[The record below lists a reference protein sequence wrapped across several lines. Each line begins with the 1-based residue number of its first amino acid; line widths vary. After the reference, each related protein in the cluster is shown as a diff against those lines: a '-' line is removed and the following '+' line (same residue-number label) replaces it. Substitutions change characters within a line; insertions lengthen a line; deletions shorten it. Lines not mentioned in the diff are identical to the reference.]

1 MSAIGMLNGQRD
13 VGRVARTIAVGLSL
27 VFSASLASGQTFG
40 RPEVIDE
47 ARQLEE
53 DGQSHEAFLKYL
65 AAPGGEFAAAR
76 LARPQAREFLKLL
89 ADQGAKIPAA
99 RRRLIEAELLLATR
113 DKERALT
120 AYRDVVAKI
129 ATKDEQGWEQGL
141 LPRGQYFVEPPTN
154 GSGGWFLEPFGAG
167 PGSHRDNW
175 LLRRFIA
182 LEAWDDARREF
193 ARVWQ
198 LHREATQP
206 CVIQMPTYQRT
217 GKIGGFEK
225 RLVRPTGFTGG
236 ALQFALDYGFF
247 LQQRKAADQ
256 AWAVLIEAMTL
267 IDMDRNPNE
276 RQWGEPIPE
285 GTPINVPERAM
296 HDSLNGGGAGVPRSE
311 FIRLAFGALKTA
323 GQEEGLVKTLT
334 ARIAAGENRLRRVLA
349 QVRLLQGQPDAA
361 RHLELDYIVTAKFDP
376 LSTAYRRAIV
386 LDSAQQAKEA
396 AVEYE
401 HVLTVLGR
409 DGVAKL
415 NLPDPLEPHA
425 ADARQ
430 FAVTRMR
437 FDPANPAAKAGLQG
451 TVLQQ
456 LERLY
461 AALGETDKALE
472 MARRSFIVNPHA
484 PSRFGAVQE
493 LERKHRAVNQ
503 SEVLQIWAKQKLGEN
518 KDDQVRACLYLLLKD
533 WKAVA
538 QSLAKTSP
546 HYEIDLWK
554 KHFRTAGPEPLRELL
569 NALIV
574 ADPKDAFSQLELLE
588 LDGIVEGPELVQ
600 RLELLL
606 ESNPNWM
613 SRRGKGP
620 QDRPLFRDQFEL
632 ASRLMRL
639 YERAGQLDKLQ
650 ALGLRIALGEK
661 PFVVGDLSQHEF
673 RISNGLP
680 ESANAALALAV
691 QHADDAAQRA
701 ALGAALEKSNWT
713 AAREQFRRRWD
724 ERKSEPPAAL
734 GWANLP
740 DGVSLIASNEN
751 VLALTNDDRYVYSGH
766 PWGVAVYDLKGQPV
780 TRIALGEA
788 ARALVTLDGF
798 VWAGTPQGLF
808 RIARAD
814 WSVAHQWLHDD
825 VPAKER
831 HARNWPGLGNY
842 WFDNSVYTLAVDGE
856 ELWIGLHRNVQ
867 RLNTRTLEL
876 RAYSFD
882 ELKITSWAGFD
893 QFVIDGQYVWINS
906 SHAGVRR
913 YDRVTDEWSAPEHIG
928 PRDPIQ
934 LVELIDGRVF
944 GDVYVDDKLRHR
956 LCRIDRKT
964 LEVKVIPLAAKKE
977 EELIN
982 SPLRC
987 FGKKGGQLVFGT
999 EWPGYV
1005 FDEAANT
1012 LKPIGKE
1019 IEQMNE
1025 RLRLRK
1031 KEFQGAEPLRG
1042 MQEVWERQAA
1052 FTASFGRPDPGT
1064 WLMVTLA
1071 NGIRVLG
1078 SRQNHVRYAYPSED
1092 MTQTRA
1098 SAQSE
1103 ILDRDGGLFFVA
1115 AGGSSAVDRKA
1126 AGEPPVATKIVRA
1139 SSSKWSNA
1147 IRGDLVSDVL
1157 FSPTGHWLCTS
1168 LGVAHLD
1175 RNDRVIDLY
1184 TRTDGLCANC
1194 VTGGA
1199 ELLGKQYFSTA
1210 WGDSGGGLAVFDP
1223 ATFVFTTLSRENG
1236 LPTDKLESVQVQGD
1250 QLRLSFGT
1258 EYLRYSSGSYR
1269 QFGPTTFDPKTNQ
1282 FAPNSEPKILN
1293 QNEAERGLKKTD
1305 SSALPF
1311 LGGVLSKR
1319 LQRDGKTYLWGTR
1332 GLAILTGELAEPQ
1345 VATLGAKLRLNP
1357 VAEQLAD
1364 AEQRQ
1369 PVIESPE
1376 DLAAAIKD
1384 ANPFYRANAIGALL
1398 KLQRPLPAAYFPL
1411 VSGQLSDTTLRVRS
1425 TALYIVTRFADDNK
1439 VVPVLLASLN
1449 DSHRQIRAL
1458 AALDLA
1464 RRGKL
1469 PNTQLLKQQFEGCER
1484 LGEYP
1489 YGAKSS
1495 IGIAGTCNQLFQAIA
1510 PHATP
1515 EVFAV
1520 LIQFPLATEYDRAKT
1535 IFPALGQSL
1544 RRHPEAAD
1552 LLLKAR
1558 DIDRDSRQRDFARDV
1573 FQAAGKE
1580 LLPKLHA
1587 ALKSDDRVIRS
1598 NAARA
1603 CGAIGDASS
1612 AAALIKAVDL
1622 ESGLSRASI
1631 VWALGELKA
1640 KAALP
1645 VLANLYAEAKRD
1657 EQQQR
1662 SGAYG
1667 SQQAAAVTSQYE
1679 RLSNLEA
1686 LSAEW
1691 DELKAATLAPPVDP
1705 ESQEELLQPEHLL
1718 DAVAKIGPEWSQEF
1732 YRVLAAEKDPFARAE
1747 AAEFLAAGSDQDR
1760 AKNLVLLKNLLT
1772 DAVVEVRLPAA
1783 VSLILL
1789 EEVAGRRVIA
1799 EALNSKNDW
1808 DQRLALQQLARLTN
1822 PGQRAFAKERIA
1834 VIAADE
1840 NAHEETRRA
1849 AERLLRDAKGR
1860 R

>member
-1 MSAIGMLNGQRD
+1 MFANLMWNSQRC
-13 VGRVARTIAVGLSL
+13 VRRTATAIAVGLSL
-27 VFSASLASGQTFG
+27 VISVSLASGQTFG
-40 RPEVIDE
+40 RPEVFDD
-47 ARQLEE
+47 ARELEE

-65 AAPGGEFAAAR
+65 SAPGGEFAAAS

-89 ADQGAKIPAA
+89 ADQGAAIPVA

-113 DKERALT
+113 NQKGALT
-120 AYRDVVAKI
+120 AYRDVVTKI
-129 ATKDEQGWEQGL
+129 AKKDEEGWEQGL
-141 LPRGQYFVEPPTN
+141 LPRGQYFVEPPA
-154 GSGGWFLEPFGAG
+154 GEGRGWNITAPFSVG

-182 LEAWDDARREF
+182 LEAWEDARREF
-193 ARVWQ
+193 VRVWQ

-206 CVIQMPTYQRT
+206 CVVQMPIYQRT
-217 GKIGGFEK
+217 GKVGGFEK

-236 ALQFALDYGFF
+236 ALQFALDYAFF
-247 LQQRKAADQ
+247 LQKRNEADQ
-256 AWAVLIEAMTL
+256 ARAVLMEAMTL
-267 IDMDRNPNE
+267 IDMDRNPND
-276 RQWGEPIPE
+276 RQWGEVIPE
-285 GTPINVPERAM
+285 GTPINVPERSI
-296 HDSLNGGGAGVPRSE
+296 HDSLRGGGVGVPRSE

-334 ARIAAGENRLRRVLA
+334 TRIDAGENRLRRVLA

-361 RHLELDYIVTAKFDP
+361 LRLELDYIVTAKFDA

-386 LDSAQQAKEA
+386 FDSAQKVKEA
-396 AVEYE
+396 AAEYE
-401 HVLTVLGR
+401 GVLTVLGR
-409 DGVAKL
+409 DGVEKL

-437 FDPANPAAKAGLQG
+437 FDPASPTAKAGLQG
-451 TVLQQ
+451 TVFQQ

-461 AALGETDKALE
+461 AALSQTGKALE
-472 MARRSFIVNPHA
+472 MARRSFIINPHA
-484 PSRFGAVQE
+484 PSRFEAVQE
-493 LERKHRAVNQ
+493 LDRKHRAVNQ
-503 SEVLQIWAKQKLGEN
+503 SEALLTWAKQQLAET
-518 KDDQVRACLYLLLKD
+518 KDDQVRACLHLLLED
-533 WKAVA
+533 WKAA
-538 QSLAKTSP
+538 AESLAKISP
-546 HYEIDLWK
+546 RYEIDLWK
-554 KHFRTAGPEPLRELL
+554 KHFRTVGQEPLGELL
-569 NALIV
+569 KALIA
-574 ADPKDAFSQLELLE
+574 ADPRDALSQLELME
-588 LDGIVEGPELVQ
+588 LDGVVEGPELTQ
-600 RLELLL
+600 RLEMLL

-613 SRRGKGP
+613 SRRGRRA
-620 QDRPLFRDQFEL
+620 QDQPLFRDHFEI

-650 ALGLRIALGEK
+650 ALGLRIARGEK
-661 PFVVGDLSQHEF
+661 PFEIGDPSQHEY
-673 RISNGLP
+673 RIGNGLP

-691 QHADDAAQRA
+691 QHADDVPKSE
-701 ALGAALEKSNWT
+701 ALGAALEKSKWT

-724 ERKSEPPAAL
+724 ESKSEPPAPFR
-734 GWANLP
+734 WANLP
-740 DGVSLIASNEN
+740 DGVQLIASNEN
-751 VLALTNDDRYVYSGH
+751 VLALANDDRYVYAGH
-766 PWGVAVYDLKGQPV
+766 PWGIAVYDFNGQPV
-780 TRIALGEA
+780 TRIVLGEA
-788 ARALVTLDGF
+788 ARALVTRDGY
-798 VWAGTPQGLF
+798 VWAGTPKGLF

-814 WSVAHQWLHDD
+814 WSVAHQFLHDD

-831 HARNWPGLGNY
+831 HTRNEPELGNY
-842 WFDNSVYTLAVDGE
+842 WFDNSVYSLAVDGDQ
-856 ELWIGLHRNVQ
+856 LWIGLHRNVQ

-893 QFVIDGQYVWINS
+893 QFVIDGQYVWIDSN
-906 SHAGVRR
+906 HAGVRR
-913 YDRVTDEWSAPEHIG
+913 YDRVTDEWTAPEHIG

-956 LCRIDRKT
+956 LCLIDRKT
-964 LEVKVIPLAAKKE
+964 LEVKAIPLAAKKE

-982 SPLRC
+982 SPLRY
-987 FGKKGGQLVFGT
+987 FGKKREQLVFGT

-1019 IEQMNE
+1019 IEHLNE
-1025 RLRLRK
+1025 RLRLHRK
-1031 KEFQGAEPLRG
+1031 EYHGEEKLRG
-1042 MQEVWERQAA
+1042 VQEVWERHAE
-1052 FTASFGRPDPGT
+1052 FTASFGRADSGG
-1064 WLMVTLA
+1064 WLMATLA
-1071 NGIRVLG
+1071 DGTRVLG

-1092 MTQTRA
+1092 FTQTRA
-1098 SAQSE
+1098 SAQQE
-1103 ILDRDGGLFFVA
+1103 IWDRDGGLFFVKPDQTA
-1115 AGGSSAVDRKA
+1115 
-1126 AGEPPVATKIVRA
+1126 VRA
-1139 SSSKWSNA
+1139 SSSERSDA

-1175 RNDRVIDLY
+1175 RQGRVINIF
-1184 TRTDGLCANC
+1184 TRADGLCANR

-1223 ATFVFTTLSRENG
+1223 ATSVFTTLGRENG
-1236 LPTDKLESVQVQGD
+1236 LPTDKLESVQVQGE

-1282 FAPNSEPKILN
+1282 FAPSGEPKILK
-1293 QNEAERGLKKTD
+1293 QNEAERGFNKNGPT
-1305 SSALPF
+1305 ALPF

-1319 LQRDGKTYLWGTR
+1319 LQRDGKTYLCGTR
-1332 GLAILTGELAEPQ
+1332 GLVILNGELAEPQ
-1345 VATLGAKLRLNP
+1345 FATLGAKLHLNP

-1364 AEQRQ
+1364 AEQRK
-1369 PVIESPE
+1369 PVIKTPE
-1376 DLAAAIKD
+1376 DLAAALKD
-1384 ANPFYRANAIGALL
+1384 KNPFYRANAIGALL
-1398 KLQRPLPAAYFPL
+1398 GLKRPLPVAYFPL
-1411 VSGQLSDTTLRVRS
+1411 VSSQLSDATLRVRS
-1425 TALYIVTRFADDNK
+1425 TALYIVTLFPDDNK
-1439 VVPVLLASLN
+1439 VVPLLLASLN
-1449 DSHRQIRAL
+1449 DSNRQIRAL

-1469 PNTQLLKQQFEGCER
+1469 PNVQLLKQQFEGCDR

-1495 IGIAGTCNQLFQAIA
+1495 IGIQGTCDRLFEAIA

-1520 LIQFPLATEYDRAKT
+1520 LIQFPLSTEYDHEKT
-1535 IFPALGQSL
+1535 IFPALGKSL
-1544 RRHPEAAD
+1544 RRYPAAAD

-1558 DIDRDSRQRDFARDV
+1558 DADRDTPQRDFARDV

-1580 LLPKLHA
+1580 LLPKLHT

-1612 AAALIKAVDL
+1612 VAPLIKAVDL

-1640 KAALP
+1640 KESLP
-1645 VLANLYAEAKRD
+1645 VLASLYAEAKRD
-1657 EQQQR
+1657 EQHQER

-1679 RLSNLEA
+1679 RLSNLGA

-1705 ESQEELLQPEHLL
+1705 VNQEELLQPEHLL
-1718 DAVAKIGPEWSQEF
+1718 EAVAKIGPEWSQEF
-1732 YRVLAAEKDPFARAE
+1732 YRMLAAAKDSFARGE

-1760 AKNLVLLKNLLT
+1760 EKNLVLLKNLLIDT
-1772 DAVVEVRLPAA
+1772 DVAVRLRAA

-1789 EEVAGRRVIA
+1789 DDVTGRAVVL
-1799 EALNSKNDW
+1799 EALNSKTDW
-1808 DQRLALQQLARLTN
+1808 DQQRALQQLARLSKLD
-1822 PGQRAFAKERIA
+1822 QRAFAKTRIEA
-1834 VIAADE
+1834 IAADLK
-1840 NAHEETRRA
+1840 AHEETRRLA
-1849 AERLLRDAKGR
+1849 AQLLRDPKER